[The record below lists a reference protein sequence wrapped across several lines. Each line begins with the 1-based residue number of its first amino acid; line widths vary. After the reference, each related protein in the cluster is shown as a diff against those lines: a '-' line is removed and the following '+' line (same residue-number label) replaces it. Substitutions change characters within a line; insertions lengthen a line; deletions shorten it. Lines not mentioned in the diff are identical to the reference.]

1 LVQDAPALN
10 NSNSYLWYMLCLIC
24 FVAPLGIQT
33 VLLPW
38 LIVVEMQESGARLGL
53 AQFALQLPAILLI
66 LAGGLLADRFDR
78 AKILWVCHGLAA
90 LPALLLA
97 YVIYS
102 QALSFQMVVVYAL
115 AMGSVT
121 AFAQPARDGMLNQ
134 IASDDLQKGVT
145 IAMGLTFGG
154 QVIGFLMGG
163 AAESVGAVSLL
174 IIQAIVMAF
183 GMFFAFKLM
192 PMSRLAG
199 ETAALSASSGAGSA
213 ILEGLRLVFT
223 SNLMRP
229 VIFLVFC
236 MSLFYGGAYMVLVPV
251 VAREVYGAG
260 AAEIAQC
267 FVAFVG
273 GTILVTGLLVK
284 VGGLSNPLMALQ
296 LALLGG
302 GLCLILASMVNQFEY
317 FLGALALWGMCGAVA
332 MSMSRTLIQ
341 QAAPEAYRSRVL
353 AIFSLANMGGMPL
366 GAVLLG
372 ALSVSMGGE
381 FALWVAAASMAG
393 VLLMFRV
400 IRALGYWAPNEG

>member
-1 LVQDAPALN
+1 
-10 NSNSYLWYMLCLIC
+10 MLCLIC

-102 QALSFQMVVVYAL
+102 QALSFQMVVIYAL

>member
-1 LVQDAPALN
+1 
-10 NSNSYLWYMLCLIC
+10 MLCLIC

-199 ETAALSASSGAGSA
+199 ETAASSASSGAGSA

>member
-1 LVQDAPALN
+1 
-10 NSNSYLWYMLCLIC
+10 MLCLIC

-38 LIVVEMQESGARLGL
+38 LIVVEMQETGARLGL
-53 AQFALQLPAILLI
+53 AQFALQLPAIVLI

-78 AKILWVCHGLAA
+78 AKILWACHGLAA
-90 LPALLLA
+90 LPALMLA
-97 YVIYS
+97 YVIYR
-102 QALSFQMVVVYAL
+102 QAMSFQMVVIYAL
-115 AMGSVT
+115 AMGCVT

-174 IIQAIVMAF
+174 ITQAIVMAA

-199 ETAALSASSGAGSA
+199 ETAVSSAPSGAGRA

-236 MSLFYGGAYMVLVPV
+236 MSLLYGGAYMVLVPV

-284 VGGLSNPLMALQ
+284 IGGLSNPLMGFQ

-341 QAAPEAYRSRVL
+341 QAAPEA
-353 AIFSLANMGGMPL
+353 
-366 GAVLLG
+366 
-372 ALSVSMGGE
+372 
-381 FALWVAAASMAG
+381 
-393 VLLMFRV
+393 
-400 IRALGYWAPNEG
+400 

>member
-1 LVQDAPALN
+1 
-10 NSNSYLWYMLCLIC
+10 
-24 FVAPLGIQT
+24 
-33 VLLPW
+33 
-38 LIVVEMQESGARLGL
+38 
-53 AQFALQLPAILLI
+53 
-66 LAGGLLADRFDR
+66 
-78 AKILWVCHGLAA
+78 
-90 LPALLLA
+90 
-97 YVIYS
+97 
-102 QALSFQMVVVYAL
+102 MVVIYAL
-115 AMGSVT
+115 AMGCVT

-174 IIQAIVMAF
+174 ITQAIVMAA
-183 GMFFAFKLM
+183 GMVFAFKLM

-199 ETAALSASSGAGSA
+199 EAVVSSAPSGAGRA

-236 MSLFYGGAYMVLVPV
+236 MSLLYGGAYMVLVPV

-267 FVAFVG
+267 FIAFVG

-284 VGGLSNPLMALQ
+284 IGGLNNPLMGFQ
-296 LALLGG
+296 FALLGG

-381 FALWVAAASMAG
+381 FALWVAAACMAG
-393 VLLMFRV
+393 VLLMFRM

>member
-1 LVQDAPALN
+1 
-10 NSNSYLWYMLCLIC
+10 MLCLIC

-90 LPALLLA
+90 LPAILLA

-372 ALSVSMGGE
+372 ALSVGMGGE

>member
-1 LVQDAPALN
+1 
-10 NSNSYLWYMLCLIC
+10 MLCLIC

-38 LIVVEMQESGARLGL
+38 LIVVEMQETGARLGL
-53 AQFALQLPAILLI
+53 AQFALQLPAIVLI

-90 LPALLLA
+90 LPALMLA
-97 YVIYS
+97 YVVHS
-102 QALSFQMVVVYAL
+102 QALSFQMIVIYAL
-115 AMGSVT
+115 AMGCVT

-174 IIQAIVMAF
+174 ITQAIVMAA

-199 ETAALSASSGAGSA
+199 ETAVSSAPSGAGRA

-236 MSLFYGGAYMVLVPV
+236 MSLLYGGAYMVLVPV

-267 FVAFVG
+267 FIAFVG

-284 VGGLSNPLMALQ
+284 IGGLNNPLMGFQ
-296 LALLGG
+296 FALLGG

-381 FALWVAAASMAG
+381 FALWVAAACMAG

-400 IRALGYWAPNEG
+400 IRALGYWAPNKGLG

>member
-1 LVQDAPALN
+1 
-10 NSNSYLWYMLCLIC
+10 
-24 FVAPLGIQT
+24 
-33 VLLPW
+33 
-38 LIVVEMQESGARLGL
+38 
-53 AQFALQLPAILLI
+53 
-66 LAGGLLADRFDR
+66 
-78 AKILWVCHGLAA
+78 
-90 LPALLLA
+90 
-97 YVIYS
+97 
-102 QALSFQMVVVYAL
+102 
-115 AMGSVT
+115 
-121 AFAQPARDGMLNQ
+121 
-134 IASDDLQKGVT
+134 
-145 IAMGLTFGG
+145 
-154 QVIGFLMGG
+154 
-163 AAESVGAVSLL
+163 VGAVSLL
-174 IIQAIVMAF
+174 ITQAIVMAA

-199 ETAALSASSGAGSA
+199 ETAVSSAPSGAGRA

-236 MSLFYGGAYMVLVPV
+236 MSLLYGGAYMVLVPV

-284 VGGLSNPLMALQ
+284 IGGLSNPLMGFQ

-381 FALWVAAASMAG
+381 FALWVAAACMAG

-400 IRALGYWAPNEG
+400 IRALGYWAPNKGLG

>member
-1 LVQDAPALN
+1 
-10 NSNSYLWYMLCLIC
+10 MC

-38 LIVVEMQESGARLGL
+38 LIVVEMQETGARLGL
-53 AQFALQLPAILLI
+53 AQFALQLPAIVLI

-90 LPALLLA
+90 LPALMLA
-97 YVIYS
+97 YVIHS
-102 QALSFQMVVVYAL
+102 QALSFQMIVIYAL
-115 AMGSVT
+115 AMGCVT

-174 IIQAIVMAF
+174 ITQAIVMAA

-192 PMSRLAG
+192 PMSRLAS
-199 ETAALSASSGAGSA
+199 ETAGSSAPSGAGRA

-236 MSLFYGGAYMVLVPV
+236 MSLLYGGAYMVLVPV

-284 VGGLSNPLMALQ
+284 IGGLSNPLMGFQ

-381 FALWVAAASMAG
+381 FALWVAAACMAG

-400 IRALGYWAPNEG
+400 IRALGYWAPNKGLG

>member
-1 LVQDAPALN
+1 
-10 NSNSYLWYMLCLIC
+10 M
-24 FVAPLGIQT
+24 
-33 VLLPW
+33 LPW
-38 LIVVEMQESGARLGL
+38 LIVVEMQETGARLGL
-53 AQFALQLPAILLI
+53 AQFALQVPAIVLI

-90 LPALLLA
+90 LPALMLA

-102 QALSFQMVVVYAL
+102 QALSFQMVVIYAL
-115 AMGSVT
+115 AMGCVT

-154 QVIGFLMGG
+154 QVVGFLLGG

-174 IIQAIVMAF
+174 LTQAAVMAC
-183 GMFFAFKLM
+183 GMIFAFKLM
-192 PMSRLAG
+192 PTSRLAV
-199 ETAALSASSGAGSA
+199 ETGALSDSSGAGGA
-213 ILEGLRLVFT
+213 ILEGLQLVFT

-236 MSLFYGGAYMVLVPV
+236 MSLLYGGAYMVLVPV

-260 AAEIAQC
+260 ATEIAQC

-284 VGGLSNPLMALQ
+284 IGGLSNPLMGFQ

-302 GLCLILASMVNQFEY
+302 GLCLILAS
-317 FLGALALWGMCGAVA
+317 
-332 MSMSRTLIQ
+332 
-341 QAAPEAYRSRVL
+341 
-353 AIFSLANMGGMPL
+353 
-366 GAVLLG
+366 
-372 ALSVSMGGE
+372 
-381 FALWVAAASMAG
+381 WVKP
-393 VLLMFRV
+393 
-400 IRALGYWAPNEG
+400 I

>member
-1 LVQDAPALN
+1 
-10 NSNSYLWYMLCLIC
+10 MLCLIC

-199 ETAALSASSGAGSA
+199 EKAALSASSGAGSA

-400 IRALGYWAPNEG
+400 IRALGYWAPNKGLG

>member
-1 LVQDAPALN
+1 
-10 NSNSYLWYMLCLIC
+10 MLCLIC

-38 LIVVEMQESGARLGL
+38 LIVVEMQETGARLGL
-53 AQFALQLPAILLI
+53 AQFALQLPAIVLI

-102 QALSFQMVVVYAL
+102 QALSFQMVVIYAL

-199 ETAALSASSGAGSA
+199 ETAALSASSGARSA
-213 ILEGLRLVFT
+213 ILDGLRLVFT

-251 VAREVYGAG
+251 VAREVYSAG

-284 VGGLSNPLMALQ
+284 IGGLSNPLMALQ

-317 FLGALALWGMCGAVA
+317 FLGALALWGMFGAVA

-393 VLLMFRV
+393 VLLMFRM
-400 IRALGYWAPNEG
+400 IRALGYWALNEGQDITR

>member
-1 LVQDAPALN
+1 
-10 NSNSYLWYMLCLIC
+10 MLCLIC

-38 LIVVEMQESGARLGL
+38 LIVVEMQETGARLGL
-53 AQFALQLPAILLI
+53 AQFALQLPAIVLI

-90 LPALLLA
+90 LPALMLA
-97 YVIYS
+97 YVIYR
-102 QALSFQMVVVYAL
+102 QAMSFQMVVIYAL
-115 AMGSVT
+115 AMGCVT

-174 IIQAIVMAF
+174 ITQAIVMAA
-183 GMFFAFKLM
+183 GMVFAFKLM

>member
-1 LVQDAPALN
+1 
-10 NSNSYLWYMLCLIC
+10 MLCLIC

-102 QALSFQMVVVYAL
+102 QALSFQMVVIYAL

-284 VGGLSNPLMALQ
+284 VGGLRNPLMALQ

>member
-1 LVQDAPALN
+1 M
-10 NSNSYLWYMLCLIC
+10 NSSRTYLWYMLCLIC

-38 LIVVEMQESGARLGL
+38 LIVVEMQETGARLGL
-53 AQFALQLPAILLI
+53 AQFALQLPAIALI

-90 LPALLLA
+90 LPALMLA
-97 YVIYS
+97 YIIYS
-102 QALSFQMVVVYAL
+102 QALNFQMVVFYAL
-115 AMGSVT
+115 AMGCIT
-121 AFAQPARDGMLNQ
+121 AFAQPARDGMLNE

-163 AAESVGAVSLL
+163 AAESVGAVTLL
-174 IIQAIVMAF
+174 VVQALVMAA

-192 PMSRLAG
+192 SQSGLVNPVPAASAPAG
-199 ETAALSASSGAGSA
+199 RGGA
-213 ILEGLRLVFT
+213 IMEGLRLVFT
-223 SNLMRP
+223 SNLMRS

-236 MSLFYGGAYMVLVPV
+236 MSFLYGGAYMVLVPV

-284 VGGLSNPLMALQ
+284 IGGLSNPLMGLQ

-302 GLCLILASMVNQFEY
+302 GGCLILAASVNRFEY

-332 MSMSRTLIQ
+332 MSMSRTMIQ

-372 ALSVSMGGE
+372 TLSVRLGGE
-381 FALWVAAASMAG
+381 FALWIAALSMVF
-393 VLLMFRV
+393 VLLTFRL
-400 IRALGYWAPNEG
+400 IRALGYWAPNED

>member
-1 LVQDAPALN
+1 
-10 NSNSYLWYMLCLIC
+10 MLCLIC

-372 ALSVSMGGE
+372 ALSVGMGGE

>member
-1 LVQDAPALN
+1 
-10 NSNSYLWYMLCLIC
+10 MLCLIC

-163 AAESVGAVSLL
+163 AAESFGAVSLL

-199 ETAALSASSGAGSA
+199 ETAASSASSGAGSA

-284 VGGLSNPLMALQ
+284 VGGLRNPLMALQ

-372 ALSVSMGGE
+372 ALSVGMGGE

>member
-1 LVQDAPALN
+1 
-10 NSNSYLWYMLCLIC
+10 MC

-38 LIVVEMQESGARLGL
+38 LIVVEMQETGARLGL
-53 AQFALQLPAILLI
+53 AQFALQLPAIVLI

-90 LPALLLA
+90 LPALMLA
-97 YVIYS
+97 YVIHS
-102 QALSFQMVVVYAL
+102 QALSFQMIVIYAL
-115 AMGSVT
+115 AMGCVT

-174 IIQAIVMAF
+174 ITQAIVMAA

-199 ETAALSASSGAGSA
+199 ETAVSSAPSGAGRA
-213 ILEGLRLVFT
+213 IFEGLRLVFT

-236 MSLFYGGAYMVLVPV
+236 MSLLYGGAYMVLVPV

-284 VGGLSNPLMALQ
+284 IGGLSNPLMGFQ

-381 FALWVAAASMAG
+381 FALWVAAACMAG

-400 IRALGYWAPNEG
+400 IRALGYWAPNKGMG

>member
-1 LVQDAPALN
+1 
-10 NSNSYLWYMLCLIC
+10 MLCLVC

-38 LIVVEMQESGARLGL
+38 LIVVEMQETGARLGL
-53 AQFALQLPAILLI
+53 AQFALQVPAIVLI

-90 LPALLLA
+90 LPALMLA

-102 QALSFQMVVVYAL
+102 QALSFQMVVIYAL
-115 AMGSVT
+115 AMGCVT

-154 QVIGFLMGG
+154 QVVGFLLGG
-163 AAESVGAVSLL
+163 AAEPVGAVSLL
-174 IIQAIVMAF
+174 LTQAAVMAC
-183 GMFFAFKLM
+183 GMIFAFKLM
-192 PMSRLAG
+192 PTSRLAV
-199 ETAALSASSGAGSA
+199 ETGALSDSSGAGGA
-213 ILEGLRLVFT
+213 ILEGLQLVFT

-236 MSLFYGGAYMVLVPV
+236 MSLLYGGAYMVLVPV

-260 AAEIAQC
+260 ATEIAQC

-284 VGGLSNPLMALQ
+284 IGGLSNPLMGFQ

-302 GLCLILASMVNQFEY
+302 GLCLILASWVNQFEY

-353 AIFSLANMGGMPL
+353 AIFSLANMGGMPM

-381 FALWVAAASMAG
+381 FALWVAAACMAG
-393 VLLMFRV
+393 VLLMFRL
-400 IRALGYWAPNEG
+400 IRVLGYWAPDERAL

>member
-1 LVQDAPALN
+1 
-10 NSNSYLWYMLCLIC
+10 MLCLIC

-102 QALSFQMVVVYAL
+102 QALSFQMVVIYAL

-163 AAESVGAVSLL
+163 AAESFGAVSLL

-199 ETAALSASSGAGSA
+199 ETAASSASSGAGSA

-284 VGGLSNPLMALQ
+284 VGGLRNPLMALQ

-372 ALSVSMGGE
+372 ALSVGMGGE

>member
-1 LVQDAPALN
+1 MN

>member
-1 LVQDAPALN
+1 MN
-10 NSNSYLWYMLCLIC
+10 SSNSYLWYMLCLIC